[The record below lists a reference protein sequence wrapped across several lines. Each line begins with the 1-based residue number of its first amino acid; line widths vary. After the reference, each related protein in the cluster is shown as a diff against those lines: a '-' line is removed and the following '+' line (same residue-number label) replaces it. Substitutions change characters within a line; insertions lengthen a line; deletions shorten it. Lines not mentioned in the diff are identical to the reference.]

1 MKCSICGYS
10 ASCPCEF
17 DNGVCWTC
25 KFGGKRINKKIVD
38 NYCNQ
43 TLENLRFIKNKL
55 ILKPVEKLR
64 DYQLSVVNSQIKQFN
79 ENPCRFKGII
89 DQILVN

>member
-17 DNGVCWTC
+17 DNGICWTC
-25 KFGGKRINKKIVD
+25 KFGGKRINNKIVD

-43 TLENLRFIKNKL
+43 TLENLQFIKNKL
-55 ILKPVEKLR
+55 ILKPVE
-64 DYQLSVVNSQIKQFN
+64 N

>member
-1 MKCSICGYS
+1 M
-10 ASCPCEF
+10 EF
-17 DNGVCWTC
+17 VG
-25 KFGGKRINKKIVD
+25 
-38 NYCNQ
+38 
-43 TLENLRFIKNKL
+43 LENLQFIKNKL

-64 DYQLSVVNSQIKQFN
+64 DYQLSVLNSQIKQFN